1 MEDSILVLF
10 RSRDLTRISDQ
21 VVGLLRHAISIKTQ
35 PIDNKADI
43 PVGASKFGGLPDL
56 PSLLR
61 WPEWQE
67 RPLPFLAQIR
77 LSDIAPLDYANEL
90 PHSGMLYFFFDEE
103 ALETYPP
110 TRESWHVI
118 YANSNFAYPQHLPV
132 SSEELRIYP
141 TCSLEFSNR
150 LTLPPFESRYLEN
163 LGLSYNAF
171 ERNAPPEQRKE
182 ADAYIE
188 LEQQLEA
195 FYENETLHHQL
206 LGHPFQI
213 QGDLLWECQQDT
225 GYAGDPTDWRLLL
238 QIDTDDDAG
247 VMWGDVGILYFYIP
261 QQALAARDF
270 SQVHLIMQCS

>member
-1 MEDSILVLF
+1 
-10 RSRDLTRISDQ
+10 
-21 VVGLLRHAISIKTQ
+21 
-35 PIDNKADI
+35 
-43 PVGASKFGGLPDL
+43 LPDL

-77 LSDIAPLDYANEL
+77 LSDI
-90 PHSGMLYFFFDEE
+90 
-103 ALETYPP
+103 
-110 TRESWHVI
+110 
-118 YANSNFAYPQHLPV
+118 
-132 SSEELRIYP
+132 
-141 TCSLEFSNR
+141 
-150 LTLPPFESRYLEN
+150 
-163 LGLSYNAF
+163 
-171 ERNAPPEQRKE
+171 APPEQRKE

-206 LGHPFQI
+206 LSHPFQI

-225 GYAGDPTDWRLLL
+225 GYARDPTDWRLLL